1 MAPGFACGYAVASPA
16 DGRKVNRRTMANDE
30 HRTARRGEIL
40 AAAEKVFSANG
51 YAATTMD
58 AVAAAAGV
66 AKGSL
71 YNYFQSKQD
80 LFTQAVND
88 ALSGDEAEVERI
100 IGLGESA
107 SQKIDRVLDMW
118 AQRIE
123 YFKVCG
129 ALMLEF
135 WAAAARQDRSGELA
149 GVFQAMYGRWRQ
161 RLARIVTEGV
171 ASGEFRADLD
181 SRVAASLIMG
191 MTDGI
196 LVQLILGVDL
206 TVDAGFVEAMKR
218 SIRAGLSAP
227 AGNGVVNEA
236 GEDHEN
242 TRAE

>member
-1 MAPGFACGYAVASPA
+1 
-16 DGRKVNRRTMANDE
+16 MANDE
-30 HRTARRGEIL
+30 HKTARRGEIL

-71 YNYFQSKQD
+71 YNYFQSKHE
-80 LFTQAVND
+80 LFTQVVND

-100 IGLGESA
+100 IALGESA

-123 YFKVCG
+123 YFKVYG

-135 WAAAARQDRSGELA
+135 WSAAARQDRSGELA
-149 GVFQAMYGRWRQ
+149 SVFQDMYGRWRQ
-161 RLARIVTEGV
+161 RLGRIVTEGV
-171 ASGEFRADLD
+171 ASGEFRAALD
-181 SRVAASLIMG
+181 PRVAASLIMG

-206 TVDAGFVEAMKR
+206 TVDAGFVEAMKK
-218 SIRAGLSAP
+218 SIRAGLSAS
-227 AGNGVVNEA
+227 AGDGAADEA
-236 GEDHEN
+236 GENHEN
-242 TRAE
+242 TRVE

>member
-1 MAPGFACGYAVASPA
+1 M
-16 DGRKVNRRTMANDE
+16 NRRTMVNDE

-40 AAAEKVFSANG
+40 AAAEKVFSASG

-71 YNYFQSKQD
+71 YNYFKSKQD
-80 LFTQAVND
+80 LFTQVVND
-88 ALSGDEAEVERI
+88 AISGDEAEVERI
-100 IGLGESA
+100 IALGESA

-236 GEDHEN
+236 GEDHEQS
-242 TRAE
+242 RAE

>member
-1 MAPGFACGYAVASPA
+1 M
-16 DGRKVNRRTMANDE
+16 NRRTMANDE

-40 AAAEKVFSANG
+40 SAAEKVFSAGG

-71 YNYFQSKQD
+71 YNYFKSKQD

-100 IGLGESA
+100 IALGESA
-107 SQKIDRVLDMW
+107 SQKLDRVLDMW

-123 YFKVCG
+123 YFKVYG

-149 GVFQAMYGRWRQ
+149 GVFQEMYRRWRQ
-161 RLARIVTEGV
+161 RLGRIVAEGI
-171 ASGEFRADLD
+171 ASGEFRRDQD
-181 SRVAASLIMG
+181 PRVAVSLIMG
-191 MTDGI
+191 VTDGI

-206 TVDAGFVEAMKR
+206 TVDAAFIEAMKQN
-218 SIRAGLSAP
+218 IRAGLSAST
-227 AGNGVVNEA
+227 GDGVVSET
-236 GEDHEN
+236 GENHED
-242 TRAE
+242 TRSE